1 VLCANP
7 AVALWLGPEAT
18 LSAGVL
24 WANAAWLVLQANGIV
39 LAMFLNGAGVV
50 RFQVVQALCFGLL
63 AFGLKLLLASPFG
76 AAGIVWAT
84 VVAYVAT
91 VLPFYLWFIRR
102 WLARAD
108 WA

>member
-1 VLCANP
+1 
-7 AVALWLGPEAT
+7 
-18 LSAGVL
+18 
-24 WANAAWLVLQANGIV
+24 
-39 LAMFLNGAGVV
+39 
-50 RFQVVQALCFGLL
+50 LCFGLL

-91 VLPFYLWFIRR
+91 VLPFYLWFVRR